1 MPGRTENARPCACP
15 GPGDKDPAENHHF
28 NVTQLGKAERV
39 KDIFLWWIDS
49 DAGLPLAGDGLKG
62 IKKIGLLLLLQ
73 PARHARL
80 IR

>member
-1 MPGRTENARPCACP
+1 MRLSRSVIRIL
-15 GPGDKDPAENHHF
+15 AENHHF

-62 IKKIGLLLLLQ
+62 IKKIGLLLFFSQLNSL
-73 PARHARL
+73 AISLSCESSIRL
-80 IR
+80 A

>member
-1 MPGRTENARPCACP
+1 MRLSRSVIRIL
-15 GPGDKDPAENHHF
+15 AENHHF

-62 IKKIGLLLLLQ
+62 IKKIGLLLLFSQ
-73 PARHARL
+73 HIMPG
-80 IR
+80 

>member
-1 MPGRTENARPCACP
+1 MPDHAPVPSVIRILT
-15 GPGDKDPAENHHF
+15 ENHHF
-28 NVTQLGKAERV
+28 NVTQLRKAERV

-62 IKKIGLLLLLQ
+62 IKKIGLLLLFSQ
-73 PARHARL
+73 HIMPL